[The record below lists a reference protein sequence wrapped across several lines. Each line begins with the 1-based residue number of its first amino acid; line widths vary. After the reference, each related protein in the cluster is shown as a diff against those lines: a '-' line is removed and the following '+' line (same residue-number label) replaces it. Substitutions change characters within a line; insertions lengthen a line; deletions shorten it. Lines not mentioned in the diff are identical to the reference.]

1 MHTMSTITVNGEPR
15 QINPDMPLVSLLA
28 EIGIDVDS
36 SRGVAVAI
44 DDTVIRKKNWAS
56 HVLHPG
62 ARVEVVTAKQ
72 GG

>member
-1 MHTMSTITVNGEPR
+1 MSTITVNGESR
-15 QINPDMPLVSLLA
+15 QVHPETVLSSLLA
-28 EIGIDVDS
+28 EIGIDIEA